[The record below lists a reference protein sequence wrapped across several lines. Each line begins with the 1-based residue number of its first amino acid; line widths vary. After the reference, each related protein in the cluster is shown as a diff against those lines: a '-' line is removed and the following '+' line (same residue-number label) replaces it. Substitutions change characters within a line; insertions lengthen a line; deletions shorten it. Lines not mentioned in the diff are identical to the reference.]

1 MTSTHLKS
9 AWTPHMPIM
18 YKKKVYTVLCTV
30 HCTLY
35 YTVYSVLTKSCDCHY
50 FHSCD
55 GNGNGGVV
63 VVVMVVV
70 AIVVVVVMLV
80 LGVVKWG
87 RRQNMPA
94 M

>member
-9 AWTPHMPIM
+9 AWTPHIPIM
-18 YKKKVYTVLCTV
+18 CTL

-35 YTVYSVLTKSCDCHY
+35 YTVYTVWPKSCVYHY

-55 GNGNGGVV
+55 GNSKRGVVVV

-70 AIVVVVVMLV
+70 AIMVVLVVLV
-80 LGVVKWG
+80 VGVVKWWW
-87 RRQNMPA
+87 QWL
-94 M
+94 